1 MHSMTARK
9 KPDGSSQRS
18 TKTKSQIGTS
28 ATNASDTGTHTDK
41 VYRVV
46 VECHVQV
53 KARGENHARELAEI
67 AVRRACESHPLL
79 YADSPFVF
87 TEELTR
93 NSFLAGKPKRVV
105 NV

>member
-1 MHSMTARK
+1 M
-9 KPDGSSQRS
+9 
-18 TKTKSQIGTS
+18 
-28 ATNASDTGTHTDK
+28 HTDK

-93 NSFLAGKPKRVV
+93 NGFLAKKPERVV